1 MGALSA
7 RPHPPGEAGRTELR
21 DLAGGIWAYLQPDWT
36 WMLNNAGFI
45 VGRDAVTVIDTCGT
59 EPRTK
64 SYLSAIRSVSDKPLR
79 TLVNTHHHG
88 DHTYGNHLLL
98 PAATIVGH
106 EHCRSEILRT
116 GLAIKPIWPDVEW
129 GHIEIA
135 PPFLTFEE
143 RVNVYV
149 DELKVELI
157 YVGPAHTRGD
167 VVVWIPER
175 KLLFT
180 GDIVFNDCTPFV
192 AEGCVEHFFDTLAT
206 LRALGAETVVPGHG
220 PIGGPDMFDKV
231 EGYLRFVQAAA
242 KDAFARDLSP
252 LEAARRLDLERYAG
266 WPDAERIVGNLARAY
281 SELRGEPWATTLN
294 LAEIVQDMV
303 AYSGGPLR
311 CLA

>member
-7 RPHPPGEAGRTELR
+7 HAHPEGAGQTELT
-21 DLAGGIWAYLQPDWT
+21 DLGGGIYAYLQPDWT

-59 EPRTK
+59 EPRTAR
-64 SYLSAIRSVSDKPLR
+64 YLSAIRGVSDKPLR
-79 TLVNTHHHG
+79 TLINTHHHG

-106 EHCRSEILRT
+106 ELCRTEIQRV
-116 GLAIKPIWPDVEW
+116 GLGIKPLFPNVEW

-135 PPFLTFEE
+135 PPFLTFSD
-143 RVNVYV
+143 RINVYV
-149 DELKVELI
+149 DDLKVELI
-157 YVGPAHTRGD
+157 YVGPAHTKGD
-167 VVVWIPER
+167 VVAWIPER

-192 AEGCVEHFFDTLAT
+192 AEGCIEHFYDALAV
-206 LRALGAETVVPGHG
+206 LRGLDAETVVPGHG
-220 PIGGPDMFDKV
+220 RIGDPTMFDKV
-231 EGYLRFVQAAA
+231 EGYLRFLQAAA
-242 KDAFARDLSP
+242 EDSFGQGLPP
-252 LEAARRLDLERYAG
+252 LEAARQLDLGQYKP
-266 WPDAERIVGNLARAY
+266 WPDSERIVGNLARAY
-281 SELRGEPWATTLN
+281 SELRGEPWATTLD
-294 LAEIVQDMV
+294 LGPIAQEMM

>member
-7 RPHPPGEAGRTELR
+7 HTHSEKAGEPEVR
-21 DLAGGIWAYLQPDWT
+21 DLGGGIYAYLQPDWT

-45 VGRDAVTVIDTCGT
+45 AGRDAVTVVDTCGT
-59 EPRTK
+59 EPRTRR
-64 SYLSAIRSVSDKPLR
+64 YLEAIRKVSDRPLR
-79 TLVNTHHHG
+79 TLINTHHHG

-106 EHCRSEILRT
+106 DHCRTEIQRV
-116 GLAIKPIWPDVEW
+116 GLGVQALFPDVEF
-129 GHIEIA
+129 GRVEIA
-135 PPFLTFEE
+135 PPFVTFAE
-143 RVNVYV
+143 RANVYV
-149 DELKVELI
+149 DELKIELI
-157 YVGPAHTRGD
+157 FVGPAHTRGD
-167 VVVWIPER
+167 VVAWIPER

-192 AEGCVEHFFDTLAT
+192 AEGCVAHFFDALNV
-206 LRALGAETVVPGHG
+206 LRGLGAETVVPGHG

-231 EGYLRFVQAAA
+231 EGYLRFLQAAA
-242 KDAFARDLSP
+242 RDMYRRGLPP
-252 LEAARRLDLERYAG
+252 LEAARQLDLGEYRT

-281 SELRGEPWATTLN
+281 SELRGEPWAATLD
-294 LAEIVQDMV
+294 LATIAQDMM